1 MRPPGPRARPSSR
14 EHSDA
19 KGRLAGFGSVANPV
33 FVARIPA
40 RRHLTLPWFT
50 LVGEISRDLG
60 AVFPLHRGRVV
71 LEPTRTGQLYLYV
84 NDAINGLG
92 LDHDINV
99 RDIDGLPI
107 SDAER
112 TSGKSS
118 AWYADYLDNAGVA
131 TITVRSE
138 E

>member
-1 MRPPGPRARPSSR
+1 M
-14 EHSDA
+14 
-19 KGRLAGFGSVANPV
+19 
-33 FVARIPA
+33 ARIPA

-50 LVGEISRDLG
+50 LVGEISRDSG

-99 RDIDGLPI
+99 RDADGLPI
-107 SDAER
+107 SEAER
-112 TSGKSS
+112 AS
-118 AWYADYLDNAGVA
+118 AQEQRVVRRYLDNAGTA